1 MSKSL
6 VIQLNYNLVYF
17 YYLLYCCTFSALLQE
32 VGLENLL
39 IKKNRAFCFQI
50 IHIPLDQPNKKGRVF
65 TLGKT
70 ANKNVKDLKC
80 GFAD

>member
-32 VGLENLL
+32 VGLEN
-39 IKKNRAFCFQI
+39 RAFCFQI

-65 TLGKT
+65 TLCKT
-70 ANKNVKDLKC
+70 ANKNVKDFKC

>member
-39 IKKNRAFCFQI
+39 IKKTERFVFRLYTYRWISQT
-50 IHIPLDQPNKKGRVF
+50 KKAEF
-65 TLGKT
+65 LH
-70 ANKNVKDLKC
+70 
-80 GFAD
+80 